1 MAELTEKVMDFF
13 TNAEANM
20 ATLKDVL
27 SEFLAVELGGQKL
40 YERALKLVSDSE
52 VQTKFR
58 EYHRQTL
65 NHQKVLISII

>member
-13 TNAEANM
+13 TNAEVNM

>member
-27 SEFLAVELGGQKL
+27 SEFLAVELGRP
-40 YERALKLVSDSE
+40 EAL
-52 VQTKFR
+52 
-58 EYHRQTL
+58 
-65 NHQKVLISII
+65 